1 MGVKRV
7 IDSAFWTDG
16 KVDEFSPEDKYFLLY
31 LLTNPF
37 TKQLG
42 IYEIS
47 VKQAAFQLGY
57 SEDAFRV
64 LLDRFENKY
73 HMILFSKETNEIAI
87 LNFLRHSILKGGKP
101 VEDCIK
107 REMTLVKNRTLID
120 KVFRHL
126 KDKKGLT
133 GTVKKIIIEY
143 FNENNNDIQND
154 NDNDNDNESTGHDT
168 SPVRSTVREEAS
180 APSDPPAPPEEK
192 EDKPKKLKCG
202 EYKHV
207 LLTKEEIEKLTKE
220 KGAYKVGQAIKFL
233 DEYIEETGYKRKS
246 HYLSIKRWVFDAID
260 EKERKNPKARQASFE
275 ASSFDAD
282 EFFEA
287 AMAHSFDDDLVG
299 VKTAA
304 NDEGIRERANE
315 LRGKLGQ
322 GAR

>member
-1 MGVKRV
+1 MGVKRIV
-7 IDSAFWTDG
+7 DSAFWTDG
-16 KVDEFSPEDKYFLLY
+16 KVDDFSPEDKYFLLY

-37 TKQLG
+37 SKQLG

-73 HMILFSKETNEIAI
+73 HMILFSKETSEIAI

-107 REMTLVKNRTLID
+107 REMVLVKNRTLID

-126 KDKKGLT
+126 NGRKGLT

-143 FNENNNDIQND
+143 FNENNNDIHND
-154 NDNDNDNESTGHDT
+154 NENDNDNESTVDDT

-180 APSDPPAPPEEK
+180 APPDPPAPK
-192 EDKPKKLKCG
+192 EDKSKKLKCG

-207 LLTKEEIEKLTKE
+207 LLTKEEIEKLTSE
-220 KGAYKVGQAIKFL
+220 IGAYKVGQAIKFL

-246 HYLSIKRWVFDAID
+246 HYLSIKRWVLDAIA

-275 ASSFDAD
+275 SSSFDPD
-282 EFFEA
+282 EFFAA
-287 AMAHSFDDDLVG
+287 AMAHSFDDDIVG

-304 NDEGIRERANE
+304 NDEGIRARADE

>member
-126 KDKKGLT
+126 KDRKGLT
-133 GTVKKIIIEY
+133 ATVKKIIIEY

-154 NDNDNDNESTGHDT
+154 NDNDNESTGDDT
-168 SPVRSTVREEAS
+168 SPVRSTVREEAD
-180 APSDPPAPPEEK
+180 APPAPPAPPEEK

-202 EYKHV
+202 EYKNV
-207 LLTKEEIEKLTKE
+207 LLSQEEIEKLTAE
-220 KGAYKVGQAIKFL
+220 IGAYRVGQAIKFL
-233 DEYIEETGYKRKS
+233 DEYIEETGYKKKS
-246 HYLSIKRWVFDAID
+246 HFLTIKRWVLKALA
-260 EKERKNPKARQASFE
+260 EREQKGRGAGNAKPLEASFDTDDFF
-275 ASSFDAD
+275 AAALKRSYD
-282 EFFEA
+282 ETP
-287 AMAHSFDDDLVG
+287 
-299 VKTAA
+299 TAA
-304 NDEGIRERANE
+304 SDEGIRERAEE

-322 GAR
+322 A